1 MPVSVISL
9 LSRAAI
15 FLGVASIGFAQ
26 APARR
31 EFPPGSLK
39 ALQEL
44 PASKL
49 RGQLDRLPP
58 AARERALASLK
69 NFHFTDKDLD
79 SMEADAQ
86 GGIYYAD
93 TFEPKLEDIAVAA
106 DEPVVAE
113 AGVPVSPF
121 PAGLIF
127 HSKPGSV
134 NIIYINFS
142 GETVVGTAWNTT
154 VGRTSIP
161 AVAFSKDSD
170 YSTFSDSEQLAI
182 KRIWQ
187 RMAED
192 YAPFDVDVTTERP
205 ATFTTRTA
213 HALITRNTDANGAD
227 NPSASGGG
235 IAYINMFA
243 ASGYATYRPAWIY
256 FNNLSND
263 ESYIAEAASH
273 EIGHNMGL
281 SHDGTST
288 DSYYGGHGSGSTS
301 WGPIMGTGYDR
312 NVSQWSKGEYYA
324 ANNTQDDLATIAGK
338 LSYRTDDHGNTN
350 ATATPLVISGTNI
363 VSTTPETDPA
373 LTNTVNKGIL
383 ERNNDVD
390 VFSFETGGAV
400 KLTVNPWIG
409 PSGTR
414 GGNLDVLLELRSTNG
429 DVLATNNPAADTFA
443 TIQTSVAP
451 GTYFLYVRNTGSG
464 NPTNSSPS
472 GYTSYGSIGE
482 YFISGYISS
491 PTALASVRLTVSVND
506 AAWGSVSTTGGNLT
520 AGTVV
525 PITAIAAPYY
535 RFTGWSGG
543 ITGTNNPLTLTLSTN
558 VTLQATFAEL
568 LGLAHSTPYTWLV
581 AQGYTNN
588 LATVELTNGA
598 NGLPLWQ
605 SYIAGLNP
613 NDPASTLKVAVE
625 RGTSGRPVLRWNTA
639 TGRLYT
645 LFQSTNVLNG
655 FAPISGASN
664 LPASTTAWTNGVSTS
679 PTTFYRL
686 AVQMQ

>member
-1 MPVSVISL
+1 MPVSLFSFFTCV
-9 LSRAAI
+9 AI
-15 FLGVASIGFAQ
+15 FVGVASASFAQ
-26 APARR
+26 APVRR

-39 ALQEL
+39 TLEEL

-49 RGQLDRLPP
+49 RGQLDKLPP

-86 GGIYYAD
+86 GGIFYVD
-93 TFEPKLEDIAVAA
+93 SFEPKPAEAAASA
-106 DEPVVAE
+106 DEPVIAE
-113 AGVPVSPF
+113 AAVPVSPF

-127 HSKPGSV
+127 HSKPGAA
-134 NIIYINFS
+134 NIIYVNFS
-142 GETVVGTAWNTT
+142 GETVIGTAWNTT

-161 AVAFSKDSD
+161 AVAFSKDND

-213 HALITRNTDANGAD
+213 QALITRNTDANGAA
-227 NPSASGGG
+227 NPSASAGGV
-235 IAYINMFA
+235 AYIGMFA
-243 ASGYATYRPAWIY
+243 TSPFSSYRPAWIY
-256 FNNLSND
+256 CNNLSGD

-281 SHDGTST
+281 SHDGTSS

-350 ATATPLVISGTNI
+350 ATATALVLSGTNI
-363 VSTTPETDPA
+363 LSTTMENDPA
-373 LTNTVNKGIL
+373 RTNTVNKGIL

-390 VFSFETGGAV
+390 VFSFDTGGAV

-414 GGNLDVLLELRSTNG
+414 GGNLDVLLELRSASG
-429 DVLATNNPAADTFA
+429 ALLATNNPATDTFA

-451 GTYFLYVRNTGSG
+451 GTYFLYVRNTGVG
-464 NPTNSSPS
+464 NPTNSSPT

-482 YFISGYISS
+482 YFIGGYISA
-491 PTALASVRLTVSVND
+491 PAALASVKLTVSVNN
-506 AAWGSVSTTGGNLT
+506 AAWGSVSTTGGNFP
-520 AGTVV
+520 AGTMIPV
-525 PITAIAAPYY
+525 TAAAAPYY

-543 ITGTNNPLTLTLSTN
+543 ITGTNNPLTVTLSTN
-558 VTLQATFAEL
+558 VALQATFAEL
-568 LGLAHSTPYTWLV
+568 VGLAHSTPYTWLV
-581 AQGYTNN
+581 AQGFTNN

-613 NDPASTLKVAVE
+613 NDPSSTLKVFVE
-625 RGTSGRPVLRWNTA
+625 RGAMGRTVLRWNTV

-645 LFQSTNVLNG
+645 LLQSTNVLSG

-664 LPASTTAWTNGVSTS
+664 LPSSSTSWTNNAGASQA
-679 PTTFYRL
+679 TFYRL